1 MMNCTAYQLP
11 SQRSG
16 KPTCAEED
24 LVGKREPFRR
34 QDARELQPLRR
45 HAGQKSRQLKSEAR
59 PTGEQILECYRLPVD
74 FAGSRHLVGLH
85 ISISRRLPDGQSGA
99 IWGPITGPGFR
110 DPDRAVTSGLPTT
123 HLRTHDSRGHTCG
136 SMCRFT
142 WTGKVLRP
150 PATVLLWR
158 KIHHEA

>member
-34 QDARELQPLRR
+34 QDARELRPRR
-45 HAGQKSRQLKSEAR
+45 GHAGQKSRQLKSEAR

-74 FAGSRHLVGLH
+74 TSGSRLLDGLH
-85 ISISRRLPDGQSGA
+85 ISMSRDFPRVNL
-99 IWGPITGPGFR
+99 GPF
-110 DPDRAVTSGLPTT
+110 
-123 HLRTHDSRGHTCG
+123 G
-136 SMCRFT
+136 SN
-142 WTGKVLRP
+142 
-150 PATVLLWR
+150 
-158 KIHHEA
+158 